1 MDLSLNKFR
10 IDVCV
15 DSILDFHPCGS
26 NFLPISLLFSYW
38 FFPVFPYLPSIGFFL
53 LWSTS
58 SEDIPHIPYSQWP
71 TVIPDMDIG

>member
-1 MDLSLNKFR
+1 MSTLTVYWTSTLVVVIF
-10 IDVCV
+10 
-15 DSILDFHPCGS
+15 S
-26 NFLPISLLFSYW
+26 PISSLFSYW

-53 LWSTS
+53 SWSTS